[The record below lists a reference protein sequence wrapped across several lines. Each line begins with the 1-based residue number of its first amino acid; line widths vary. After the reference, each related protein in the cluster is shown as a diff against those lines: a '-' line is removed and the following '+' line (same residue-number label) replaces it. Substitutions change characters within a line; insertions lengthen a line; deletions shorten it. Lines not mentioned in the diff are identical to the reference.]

1 MSEIIPANVP
11 VEIFIAR
18 SVEQLRGLDL
28 PVIAIVPKS
37 KTWND
42 FGYKFYANL
51 CVLAEDGE
59 YFFEEIYIMFRG
71 ASNSEVEFNLLLTEN
86 GDVFKIE
93 QLQKPFA
100 SLLSGVNHYKR
111 VIELLGFEVGV
122 SALRKMHDAVVTL
135 TEGKNPQL
143 LDLINSEE
151 FHLGVLRNHGSYDA
165 LRRGG
170 RFFRPD
176 TPPQV
181 DDAATNSVFVASLPS
196 ADNPYTLP
204 FHFNHD
210 SIFNSRTSVL
220 IGRNG
225 VGKTQLLKAIVDS
238 LYSKNQT
245 DHSHPHFQIP
255 FCPSRVLVFSSV
267 PADPFP
273 HSIGAWHGIDYEYFS
288 VNKSNIAKTD
298 QLLVALVSCI
308 KSSSYLNFGK
318 FELQS
323 RFTIVKKALKELK
336 FFHSLYIPLL
346 LQGNNDEIPY
356 VIKLDGQKYFPIN
369 KIVNLGEQNSIR
381 VIQQIDWSR
390 SVSIFDDNLKIR
402 DLSSGE
408 YAMLRFAAQVSA
420 SIEQGSLLLLDEP
433 ETHLHP
439 NFISDLMEIL
449 DNLLQS
455 TNSVAIIATHSAYVV
470 REVPRECVNV
480 LTLKDREI
488 NIDTPRMQ
496 TFGATIDSI
505 SQFIF
510 ADTSISH
517 RYQKTL
523 TKWADQTGRELGI
536 EGVINNYGKDLN
548 SESLSFIARQLAK
561 SPDEGPEPKETDA
574 S

>member
-18 SVEQLRGLDL
+18 SFEQLRDLDL

-51 CVLAEDGE
+51 YVLAEDSEYLFTEINLMFSGVSHSEGE
-59 YFFEEIYIMFRG
+59 L
-71 ASNSEVEFNLLLTEN
+71 NLLLTEH

-93 QLQKPFA
+93 QLQKPFV
-100 SLLSGVNHYKR
+100 SLLSDVNQYKR
-111 VIELLGFEVGV
+111 VIELLDFEVGV
-122 SALRKMHDAVVTL
+122 SALRKMHDAVVTRI
-135 TEGKNPQL
+135 EGNNQQL

-151 FHLGVLRNHGSYDA
+151 FHLGVLRTGTSYDA

-176 TPPQV
+176 TPPPV
-181 DDAATNSVFVASLPS
+181 DDAATDSIFVASLPS

-204 FHFNHD
+204 FRFKQD
-210 SIFNSRTSVL
+210 SIFNSRFSVL

-238 LYSKNQT
+238 LYSKNKT
-245 DHSHPHFQIP
+245 DHSHPHFKKP
-255 FCPSRVLVFSSV
+255 FCSSHVIVFSSV
-267 PADPFP
+267 PTDPFP
-273 HSIGAWHGIDYEYFS
+273 RSIGAWHGIDYEYFS
-288 VNKSNIAKTD
+288 LNESSTIKPD
-298 QLLVALVSCI
+298 QLLVALASCI
-308 KSSSYLNFGK
+308 KSSDYLTFGSLK
-318 FELQS
+318 NQS
-323 RFTIVKKALKELK
+323 RFDIIWKALKDSEIL
-336 FFHSLYIPLL
+336 HHLYIPLR
-346 LQGNNDEIPY
+346 LQDKSEEIPY
-356 VIKLDGQKYFPIN
+356 VIDHGGQKYFPIN
-369 KIVNLGEQNSIR
+369 SINSLGELNSIR
-381 VIQQIDWSR
+381 VIQKIDWSR
-390 SVSIFDDNLKIR
+390 SVTILDNNLKAQ

-408 YAMLRFAAQVSA
+408 YAMLRFAAQISA

-455 TNSVAIIATHSAYVV
+455 TNSVAIIATHSAYIV

-523 TKWADQTGRELGI
+523 TKWASQTGRELGI
-536 EGVINNYGKDLN
+536 EGVISNYGKDLN

-561 SPDEGPEPKETDA
+561 SPDDEPEPKETNA